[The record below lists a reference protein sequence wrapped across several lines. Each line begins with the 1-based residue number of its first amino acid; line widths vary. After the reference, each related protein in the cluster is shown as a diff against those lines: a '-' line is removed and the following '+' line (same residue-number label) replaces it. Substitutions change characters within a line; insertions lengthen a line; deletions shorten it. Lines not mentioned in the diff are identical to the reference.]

1 MFQSNIDLQ
10 LCDRMRGVT
19 SMGNKARHYY
29 GKPCVMKDS
38 PVQMNVFSVQEMLQ
52 KTKPLYNCDNNTSL
66 PVCCHNNSVILG
78 WYKLY
83 TIWRRWGE
91 RPATMETVWEPINVL
106 ACLAVFSALESFLST
121 LSEPLLFCTQ
131 DVQITTWPTWESLGT
146 KEKYKEWEIKKVIGR
161 ENNPLKL

>member
-10 LCDRMRGVT
+10 LCDRMLT

-29 GKPCVMKDS
+29 GKSRGMKDS
-38 PVQMNVFSVQEMLQ
+38 PVQINVFSVQEMLQ

-66 PVCCHNNSVILG
+66 PVCCHNNSPILG

-91 RPATMETVWEPINVL
+91 RPATMETAWEPIDVL
-106 ACLAVFSALESFLST
+106 ACLAVFSALESFLSP
-121 LSEPLLFCTQ
+121 LSKPLLFCTQ

-146 KEKYKEWEIKKVIGR
+146 KEKYKQWETKKVIGR